1 MSYDSARDFFSDIKK
16 LYLIAI
22 SLIEMISY
30 EVGTIKGKM
39 RKGGGKEERERGGHG
54 NVQKLKKGLYISLV

>member
-30 EVGTIKGKM
+30 IVT
-39 RKGGGKEERERGGHG
+39 
-54 NVQKLKKGLYISLV
+54 